1 LQARV
6 DHNAL
11 DVNAGAKE
19 TMRIRPRFLIGVG
32 LIAAAIGYLI
42 FSSIRTTS
50 EYYLTVP
57 EVAAPKTELGG
68 RAIRVAGRVKPGNIA
83 WDPNSLTLKFEI
95 APIPD
100 LEASGAPVKPVS
112 AVASDVAADPVSFRV
127 VSAGEPKPDMFAPGR
142 DVIVEGKLGPD
153 GGRERKAI
161 QGKQR

>member
-1 LQARV
+1 MKPTVGFTTIILA
-6 DHNAL
+6 
-11 DVNAGAKE
+11 
-19 TMRIRPRFLIGVG
+19 MRIRPRFFIGVG

-57 EVAAPKTELGG
+57 EVAARQTELGG
-68 RAIRVAGRVKPGNIA
+68 QAIRVAGRVKPGNIA

-100 LEASGAPVKPVS
+100 VDAAGAPVVKPV
-112 AVASDVAADPVSFRV
+112 VASDPVSFRV
-127 VSAGEPKPDMFAPGR
+127 VAAGEPKPDMFAPGR

-153 GGRERKAI
+153 GAI
-161 QGKQR
+161 AATQVMTSCPSKYKPKQSQ

>member
-1 LQARV
+1 VRLQARV

-57 EVAAPKTELGG
+57 EVAARQTELGG
-68 RAIRVAGRVKPGNIA
+68 QAIRVAGRVKPGNIA
-83 WDPNSLTLKFEI
+83 WDPNSLRLKFEI

-112 AVASDVAADPVSFRV
+112 AVASV